1 MSPAKFVTRHSASCH
16 FGHMDSDA
24 INYLGHLPQDL
35 IGNSVLDYYHPE
47 DMGLMKDIY
56 DGGMCFEIIKRHCM
70 IRNGME

>member
-1 MSPAKFVTRHSASCH
+1 MLNDITDPDEIPVNPAKFVTRHSASCH
-16 FGHMDSDA
+16 YGHMDSDA

-56 DGGMCFEIIKRHCM
+56 DGGI
-70 IRNGME
+70 

>member
-1 MSPAKFVTRHSASCH
+1 
-16 FGHMDSDA
+16 MDSDA

-56 DGGMCFEIIKRHCM
+56 DGGICFEIL
-70 IRNGME
+70 GF